1 MLTGSTES
9 DMFTQTL
16 NPTGKSGSGLFTS
29 QSQSICTFPSYLAIP
44 VNTLTD
50 LTELLNMPLNREA
63 RRVDVLAVVWEV
75 GQVER
80 YSERCEV
87 QLCQPVG
94 DDVSEWGMRKT
105 LLRVEFWDEFAQD
118 VKRLKP
124 GDVVWIKSKFKSSI
138 AMWVSSLSR
147 LIRTCG
153 LYRSRP
159 QEQSR

>member
-1 MLTGSTES
+1 
-9 DMFTQTL
+9 MFTQTL

-44 VNTLTD
+44 VNTLTE
-50 LTELLNMPLNREA
+50 LTELLNMPVNREA

-94 DDVSEWGMRKT
+94 EDVSEWGMRKT
-105 LLRVEFWDEFAQD
+105 LLRVEFWDEFALD

-124 GDVVWIKSKFKSSI
+124 GDVVWIKSKF
-138 AMWVSSLSR
+138 
-147 LIRTCG
+147 
-153 LYRSRP
+153 
-159 QEQSR
+159 Q